1 MKQSRININWY
12 IICDVI
18 SAALTWLFFYFLRT
32 VIYHYDFSIP
42 PGFYL
47 GGLLYISGWLS
58 LHFLSGAY
66 ESIYHKSAI
75 NEFLRTTV
83 VCLIGCLGLLFFFI
97 LKNPHGDNM
106 NYYQEFY
113 SLLFPVFF
121 CTLLLRLLFLR
132 RARNQLKNNKV
143 YFNILLIGSGKN
155 ASQFFDSFISTNA
168 NTGYHIT
175 SFLSINAHTN
185 TQLPETIKKYDGLDT
200 INSIIDKD
208 AIEEV
213 IITVEKNERD
223 TLTTILRQLSDK
235 DVNIKITADAVD
247 IISGAVQTSN
257 VTGMPLIDVHN
268 GLLPSWQK
276 NIKRFMD
283 ISIAAIS
290 LFLLLPLL
298 LYTALRTRLSS
309 KGTVFFRQQRLGFKG
324 KPFNI
329 IKFRSMV
336 QNAEQN
342 GPMLSSSHDPRITL
356 WGKTMRKWRLDELPQ
371 LWNIIKGDMSLVG
384 PRPERKF
391 YCDQIVEQRPEYKY
405 LLKVKP
411 GLTSWGMVKF
421 GYASSVNEMIQRM
434 PYDIMYIENI
444 SVLLDIRILLQTI
457 RIILSGDGK

>member
-1 MKQSRININWY
+1 MKQPRININWY

-32 VIYHYDFSIP
+32 VIYHFDFSIP

-47 GGLLYISGWLS
+47 GGILYISGWLS

-421 GYASSVNEMIQRM
+421 GYASSVSEMIQRM

-457 RIILSGDGK
+457 RIILSGNGK